1 MSKKI
6 ISKLLA
12 LTFLFGCLGF
22 FLNMPNSQ
30 VSAAARCCVSDAECA
45 PLGKVC
51 RVCKCVI
58 PPLPPDWRK

>member
-22 FLNMPNSQ
+22 FISMPSNQ
-30 VSAAARCCVSDAECA
+30 VSAAARCCVSDAECSVYQ
-45 PLGKVC
+45 VC
-51 RVCKCVI
+51 RKCKCVLAPI
-58 PPLPPDWRK
+58 PPDSRN